1 MPRRRR
7 GLWERVLAHHERAG
21 GARRHWLQRALRAR
35 LRADPAALA
44 PSRSLPTRAIRTL
57 TVLAPRHGPTS
68 LPRHH
73 PTPPTAPP
81 PPRPSGRHYEICYL
95 ISPDNSQE
103 ALQEVI
109 VKYKSMIEEQGG
121 TIHRLEDWGRRPLA
135 YAIKGKLDANY
146 VLMNFEVD
154 PEALTEFNTE
164 LNKDEKVIRFMT
176 FSRKEAISEPSPML
190 GGLA

>member
-1 MPRRRR
+1 MGVARA
-7 GLWERVLAHHERAG
+7 VAG
-21 GARRHWLQRALRAR
+21 GETE
-35 LRADPAALA
+35 DVVFDSNPAAEKV
-44 PSRSLPTRAIRTL
+44 T
-57 TVLAPRHGPTS
+57 
-68 LPRHH
+68 
-73 PTPPTAPP
+73 
-81 PPRPSGRHYEICYL
+81 GRHYEICYL